1 MILRPSSSTFI
12 DIFGLGFSAC
22 FLTCYCPD
30 MALLSSTEMLAETP
44 QKTAHL
50 HAKPNRLAAK

>member
-1 MILRPSSSTFI
+1 
-12 DIFGLGFSAC
+12 
-22 FLTCYCPD
+22 
-30 MALLSSTEMLAETP
+30 MALLSSTETLAETP